1 MLGFTMKVNHTVV
14 RQLDNIC
21 YLFFF
26 FPPTKPLCWMDLKC
40 CDKKTTKQG
49 LLNIKCKTIKWSLL
63 WERLLL
69 LLPLGGHIQ
78 LLLQYVWYFMSL
90 DSPCCWG
97 MSRILLSVLSFSSNF
112 FRFGYA
118 DPPPSVE
125 VITVTFISSS
135 NNIGVIIPWYLTH
148 T

>member
-1 MLGFTMKVNHTVV
+1 MSGSWIIFV
-14 RQLDNIC
+14 I
-21 YLFFF
+21 YSFF

-118 DPPPSVE
+118 DPPPQVLRSSQLLSSVLQ
-125 VITVTFISSS
+125 ITLV
-135 NNIGVIIPWYLTH
+135 
-148 T
+148 